1 MDLAKALE
9 ISAAGMQAQSGRLRV
24 VAQNLANADTTATTP
39 GGNPYRRRTVTFG
52 EHIDRRTN
60 TALVEIVGEG
70 VDTSPFHLRY
80 EPGNPAADRQG
91 YVKLPNVDPIIE
103 TMDMRDAEQVYS
115 ANLAVMQAARGMLT
129 RTIDLLKQ

>member
-60 TALVEIVGEG
+60 TNLVAIVGEG
-70 VDTSPFHLRY
+70 VDRSPFRTRY
-80 EPGNPAADRQG
+80 EPGNPAADKQG

>member
-1 MDLAKALE
+1 MELAKALA

-24 VAQNLANADTTATTP
+24 VAQNLANADSTASTS

-52 EHIDRRTN
+52 EQIDPATG
-60 TALVEIVGEG
+60 ASLVAITGEG
-70 VDTSPFHLRY
+70 VDESPFRMRY
-80 EPGNPAADRQG
+80 EPGNPAADAKG

-103 TMDMRDAEQVYS
+103 TMDMRDAEEIYS
-115 ANLAVMQAARGMLT
+115 ANLQVLQAARGMLT